1 MVIIG
6 IIVFMETKIMWGH
19 ILSSSFAKHVEWNY
33 WSGGNLSK
41 KYTVEAHVRNRLPR
55 PPSKN

>member
-6 IIVFMETKIMWGH
+6 IFVFMETKIMWGH
-19 ILSSSFAKHVEWNY
+19 ILSSNFTKHVEWNY

-41 KYTVEAHVRNRLPR
+41 KCTVEAHVKNRHPK
-55 PPSKN
+55 PPFKN